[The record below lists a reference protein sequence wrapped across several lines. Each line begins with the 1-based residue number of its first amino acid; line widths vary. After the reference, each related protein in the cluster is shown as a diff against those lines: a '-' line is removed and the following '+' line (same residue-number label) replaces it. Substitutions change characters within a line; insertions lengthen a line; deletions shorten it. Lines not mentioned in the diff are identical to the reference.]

1 MCAGIPPIHF
11 PAVSSGGVEKV
22 GAEKFRGVFGSGFDG
37 FEEFAVAGVGAVIE
51 DDPKPQES
59 EPAAPV
65 EEVPSKAPEAPN
77 ERAVARQKELQERLK
92 RYG

>member
-51 DDPKPQES
+51 DDPVPDT
-59 EPAAPV
+59 PPV
-65 EEVPSKAPEAPN
+65 EPEPSKAPEAPN